1 MAGNDWIGRLSPAGR
16 SARMS
21 QMMEPPPSSAS
32 PQRVECPASREPA
45 VRRTIL
51 AVVLLAVGLWCYSAR
66 NDPEYRAPEAWDLK
80 NISQVLKYVL
90 NHYGAYVLVPAGAVV
105 LLWTGVQLRKK
116 LVADETGI
124 GFAGQEKIAWGQVDS
139 LDGRGLQTKGIVVLH
154 AGARRMVLDSYFLL
168 NFRELIALVE
178 QHVPA
183 EKQVLK

>member
-1 MAGNDWIGRLSPAGR
+1 MISGSPIGRP
-16 SARMS
+16 
-21 QMMEPPPSSAS
+21 
-32 PQRVECPASREPA
+32 
-45 VRRTIL
+45 
-51 AVVLLAVGLWCYSAR
+51 
-66 NDPEYRAPEAWDLK
+66 
-80 NISQVLKYVL
+80 
-90 NHYGAYVLVPAGAVV
+90 
-105 LLWTGVQLRKK
+105 
-116 LVADETGI
+116 GI